1 MHDLHAEKYWRLNW
15 QFSLVLVKI
24 AFSALKVCFSC
35 DNRSCESAALEQ
47 GVDYHLIFIVF
58 QQ

>member
-24 AFSALKVCFSC
+24 ASVFLRRKFVFPVTTGAVSLQLS
-35 DNRSCESAALEQ
+35 NR
-47 GVDYHLIFIVF
+47 VLITT
-58 QQ
+58 